1 MSIKNFIICTS
12 ITLAL
17 GGCATSYQGK
27 GFTGGYSETQ
37 LDENVFVVSFEGNGY
52 TSKKKAAAFTM
63 LRSAELTVNNGYQFF
78 AIIDSDSYS
87 TNSTYTTPT
96 TSHSTANVSSFGNFA
111 TGTSTTTFSGG
122 QTYAI
127 SKPSNTNTIVMFKD
141 RPANVFT
148 YNAKF
153 IVKSLKAEYGI
164 E

>member
-1 MSIKNFIICTS
+1 MSIKNFLVGATILLS
-12 ITLAL
+12 L
-17 GGCATSYQGK
+17 GGCATAYQNQ

-52 TSKKKAAAFTM
+52 TSKKRAAAFTM
-63 LRSAELTVNNGYQFF
+63 LRSAELTVSNGYEFF
-78 AIIDSDSYS
+78 TIIDSDSY
-87 TNSTYTTPT
+87 TTKSTYITPT
-96 TSHSTANVSSFGNFA
+96 TSHTTANVSSFGNFA
-111 TGTSTTTFSGG
+111 TGTATTTFSGG

-127 SKPSNTNTIVMFKD
+127 SKPSNTNTIVMFKE